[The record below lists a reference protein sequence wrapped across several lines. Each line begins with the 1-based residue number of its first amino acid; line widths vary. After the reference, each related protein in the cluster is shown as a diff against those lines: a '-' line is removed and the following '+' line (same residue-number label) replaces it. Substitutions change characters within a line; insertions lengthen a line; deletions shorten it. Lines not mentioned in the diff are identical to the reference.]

1 MMVGQL
7 QLSSHSLDNLPV
19 RDKIIKIIHSA
30 LKAVDPYTA
39 VGRMLRLENR
49 TLWIADKCYRLDEF
63 RHIWVIGAGKAG
75 FPMTQAIVD
84 LLAEWNPR
92 GCVIVKEGHAPV
104 NQLGNEILI
113 REAGHPIPDQRGVEA
128 TQEIIRL
135 LKHVQDN
142 DLVLCLISGGGSALF
157 TAPAGGLS
165 LQDLRQTTE
174 LLLKCGAN
182 IVELNQVRKHLD
194 IVKGGGVAKLI
205 FPGQAVSLILSDV
218 LGDALD
224 IIASGPT
231 VPDPSNYQD
240 AYNILAR
247 YELIDQ
253 APVNV
258 IQRLELGMDGQLAET
273 GKPGEACFDN
283 MANYIVGSNY
293 LAAQAACTAAQEA
306 GLNTMLL
313 TTYLQG
319 EARQA
324 GQFMVSVIK
333 QVATSKQPIKPP
345 GVIIAGG
352 ETTVTV
358 HGDGLG
364 GRNLELAL
372 GAVQGLSGLKDVC
385 LVTFATD
392 GGDGP
397 TDAAGAVVTG
407 DTLRRALEVGLLPE
421 VYLKQNNS
429 YQFFAALDDLLRPGP
444 TLTNVNDLCFAFA
457 W

>member
-1 MMVGQL
+1 MIGQMR
-7 QLSSHSLDNLPV
+7 LSSHSLDNIPV

-30 LKAVDPYTA
+30 LQAVDPYTA
-39 VGRMLRLENR
+39 VERMLRLENR
-49 TLWIADKCYRLDEF
+49 ELWIAEKRYRLDEI
-63 RHIWVIGAGKAG
+63 HQIWVIGAGKAG
-75 FPMTQAIVD
+75 FPMTQAVVD

-92 GCVIVKEGHAPV
+92 GCVIVKEGHAPA

-128 TQEIIRL
+128 TQELIRL
-135 LKHVQDN
+135 LKQVQDN

-165 LQDLRQTTE
+165 LQDLRLTTE

-182 IVELNQVRKHLD
+182 IVEVNQVRKHLD

-205 FPGQAVSLILSDV
+205 FPGQGVALILSDV

-231 VPDPSNYQD
+231 VPDPSTYQD

-253 APVNV
+253 APENV
-258 IQRLELGMDGQLAET
+258 VRRLKLGMDGQIAET
-273 GKPGEACFDN
+273 GKPGEPCFDN
-283 MANYIVGSNY
+283 MANHVIGSNY
-293 LAAQAACTAAQEA
+293 LAAQAACTAAQAAEF
-306 GLNTMLL
+306 NTLLL
-313 TTYLQG
+313 TTDLQG
-319 EARQA
+319 EACQA
-324 GQFMVSVIK
+324 GQFIGSVLK
-333 QVATSKQPIKPP
+333 QVASSKQPVKPP
-345 GVIIAGG
+345 AVIIAGG

-385 LVTFATD
+385 LITFATD

-407 DTLRRALEVGLLPE
+407 DTLRRALEKGLLPDA
-421 VYLKQNNS
+421 YLKQNNS
-429 YQFFAALDDLLRPGP
+429 YHFFAALDDLLRPGP
-444 TLTNVNDLCFAFA
+444 TLTNVNDLCFGFS

>member
-1 MMVGQL
+1 MVGQMR
-7 QLSSHSLDNLPV
+7 LSSHSLDNLPV

-30 LKAVDPYTA
+30 LQAVDPYTA
-39 VGRMLRLENR
+39 VERVLRLENR
-49 TLWIADKCYRLDEF
+49 VLVVADKQFRLDEF
-63 RHIWVIGAGKAG
+63 RQVWVIGAGKAG
-75 FPMTQAIVD
+75 FRMTQAVVD

-92 GCVIVKEGHAPV
+92 GCVIVKEGHAPA

-113 REAGHPIPDQRGVEA
+113 REAGHPVPDQRGVEA

-135 LKHVQDN
+135 LEQVQFK

-157 TAPAGGLS
+157 TAPAEELS
-165 LQDLRQTTE
+165 LQDLRHTTE

-182 IVELNQVRKHLD
+182 IVEINQVRKHLD
-194 IVKGGGVAKLI
+194 IIKGGGVAKLI
-205 FPGQAVSLILSDV
+205 FPGQGVALILSDV

-231 VPDPSNYQD
+231 VPDPSTFQD

-253 APVNV
+253 TPENV
-258 IQRLELGMDGQLAET
+258 IRRLKLGKGGQLAET
-273 GKPGEACFDN
+273 GKPGEPCFDN
-283 MANYIVGSNY
+283 MANFIVGSNY
-293 LAAQAACTAAQEA
+293 LAAQAACTAAREA

-319 EARQA
+319 EACQA
-324 GQFMVSVIK
+324 GQFIGSILK
-333 QVATSKQPIKPP
+333 QVAASNQPVKPP
-345 GVIIAGG
+345 GVIIVGG

-358 HGDGLG
+358 QGDGLG
-364 GRNLELAL
+364 GRNLEVAL
-372 GAVQGLSGLKDVC
+372 GAVQVLSGLKDVC

-407 DTLRRALEVGLLPE
+407 DTLKRALEAGSLPE

-429 YQFFAALDDLLRPGP
+429 YHFFAGLDDLLKPGP
-444 TLTNVNDLCFAFA
+444 TLTNVNDLIFGFA